1 MTLFKRFL
9 DFYINSSLHVALAVL
24 SFSVLTAY
32 ELNLVGSIFFY
43 SATFCASV
51 AGYNFVKYFGLT
63 KFYYRSLT
71 TKLKYIQLVSVLSLM
86 GFGFVIFQLQQ
97 SSQIVYVF
105 LALITFLYAIP
116 MGIKTP
122 KNLRSVGGVKIYIIA
137 FVWAMTTVVLP
148 ILESQLV
155 LNLDHWILVL
165 QRIFIVIVLMLPFEI
180 RDLDVDQ
187 VHLSTVP
194 QKIGIQNS
202 RLHMIEPLSYLE
214 FNYLVENAK
223 AVITDSGGIT
233 EETTVMGIPC
243 MTLRNNTERPET
255 VKTGTNELLGT
266 DPKAIKPAMEILFA
280 GKWKKGSIPELWD
293 GKTADRIISDL
304 ARRFG

>member
-155 LNLDHWILVL
+155 LSLDHCILVL

-187 VHLSTVP
+187 LYLSTIP
-194 QKIGIQNS
+194 QKIGIQNTKIIGYALLGDS
-202 RLHMIEPLSYLE
+202 ILLE
-214 FNYLVENAK
+214 FFKHQFNQNRFLILTFSVVLLAVFLAKSTKKRNRYYSVFWVEAIPIIVLSLVF
-223 AVITDSGGIT
+223 VL
-233 EETTVMGIPC
+233 
-243 MTLRNNTERPET
+243 TL
-255 VKTGTNELLGT
+255 VQK
-266 DPKAIKPAMEILFA
+266 
-280 GKWKKGSIPELWD
+280 S
-293 GKTADRIISDL
+293 
-304 ARRFG
+304 

>member
-24 SFSVLTAY
+24 SFSVLTTY
-32 ELNLVGSIFFY
+32 ELNLMGSIFFY

-71 TKLKYIQLVSVLSLM
+71 TKLKYIQLVSVLSLT
-86 GFGFVIFQLQQ
+86 GFGFVFFQLQK

-155 LNLDHWILVL
+155 LSLDHYILVL

-187 VHLSTVP
+187 LYLSTIP
-194 QKIGIQNS
+194 QKIGIQNTKIIGYALLGDS
-202 RLHMIEPLSYLE
+202 ILLE
-214 FNYLVENAK
+214 FFKHQFNLNRFLILTFSVVLLAVFLAKSTKKRNRYYSVFWVEAIPIIVLILVF
-223 AVITDSGGIT
+223 VL
-233 EETTVMGIPC
+233 
-243 MTLRNNTERPET
+243 TL
-255 VKTGTNELLGT
+255 VQK
-266 DPKAIKPAMEILFA
+266 
-280 GKWKKGSIPELWD
+280 S
-293 GKTADRIISDL
+293 
-304 ARRFG
+304 